1 MKTPLIRSI
10 LCFCLL
16 LIALGLT
23 ACTKSPEQVREW
35 FHDKRAPVKMKE
47 FVQNPRFSLDSKI
60 EAIMVLTERNNCTVI
75 PEALMSLKADE
86 INNITAGVIKRFHQL
101 LEENPPYETRVKDA
115 AYYLLQVEPDE
126 DNRQELLTFIINWLD
141 PETSANFFLSIEKAG
156 RVEQRKLFDAIG
168 PENTLPIYKKAIVKT
183 INEFEEALKKE
194 AAIEAEKKASGKKY
208 KVLSRPS
215 DRLTTTLSTTLNN
228 LADLQL
234 PGANDMVA
242 DIFLQHIEAQYPNMP
257 RTYVLP
263 FASNPSEK
271 LLPMAKKIITDPEYK
286 NANLN
291 YYKDVMLATYYRNVQ
306 KKAGVEVCTTLL
318 QSDRT
323 GYIRWDCLEL
333 LTIAKGRDGFAPLI
347 QSIPNN
353 YDILKIPEDHPTF
366 IEQPSMTFWNSLR
379 VYCAHLPQSL
389 NNQIPLEVFRQ
400 LASKGTMVTRMLSLA
415 CLSTLGVESDVA
427 LMNGLAD
434 EKTDIKSWGM
444 QVSTIGE
451 LAGFTSA
458 LLEKR
463 LTVLKMEADAK
474 AAKEAAAKPAQAQ
487 AKPAQAAPPA
497 AAPAQAAP
505 AQAAPPAAAP
515 AQAAPAQA
523 APAQAAPAQAAPQAA
538 KK

>member
-75 PEALMSLKADE
+75 PEALMPLKADE

-194 AAIEAEKKASGKKY
+194 AEIEAAKKASGKKY

-286 NANLN
+286 NVNLN

-427 LMNGLAD
+427 LMSGLAD

-444 QVSTIGE
+444 QVSTLGE

-505 AQAAPPAAAP
+505 PAAAPAQAAPPAAAP

-523 APAQAAPAQAAPQAA
+523 APQAA